1 MIILFQ
7 QKIMISL
14 NLQRLTSLLA
24 KIAIPFLILLIS
36 SCSKNEVINVEYKIN
51 EYHDNGFYATFS
63 VNNNSNINLD
73 SPWSLHWNQQSSIID
88 ESSIKDNV
96 KYEYV
101 AGQSYNILSFGKD
114 FNLKSNESTSIDF
127 NQFGT
132 VRRISDLPVGGFIVS
147 NNEIIDV
154 EFNYNWKNAVGIEQL
169 DAPSS
174 KDRYE
179 LYAPGNVIDK
189 SELEI
194 IIPTPSEITLLDG
207 ESSLK
212 SEYRFFVAESLNL
225 DIDTVNS
232 LFSEN
237 FNIDLNNSSNYDIS
251 VQYTDNLLEE
261 SYKLLIDENKIIIE
275 ASDKAGALYGLQSL
289 KQLMLASSL
298 ENKKLKHISISDS
311 PRFSYRGMLLDISRN
326 FYGPDKIKQIL
337 DYLSFFKIN
346 HLDFRLTDDEGW
358 RLEIPGLM
366 ELTDVGSKRAY
377 TEDEFESLIPMYGS
391 GANTNSTGSG
401 YLSKNDFIDI
411 LQYADNRNIKIIP
424 QISYPSHMRSAI
436 ISMDVRYQKY
446 MELDNKEEA
455 EKYLLSD
462 PDDESEY
469 NSAQAFDDNIACI
482 CRESFFT
489 FYEKVIDEIHLMY
502 QEAGLEMDKFGVGAD
517 ELPFG
522 AWQKSPICD
531 KFMEENSIAGDYNAL
546 YEMMQTRVYNKISS
560 YNATMT
566 GWDDILLELT
576 ERNQSETQIKDFF
589 KGDDIL
595 LFVWKNDW
603 GQGRQDMI
611 YKYANLGYKTV
622 MSNSSAFYFDMVDDK
637 DLDNVGLS
645 WSGYAD
651 YKDMWTVDVFDI
663 FNDSYGVKKNNISK
677 EYIESSE
684 KLKSTNR
691 DNIIG
696 IQSQIWSETIRN
708 ENILDYMFM
717 PNIIVFSQKAWSKDS
732 KWMSIQDQTER
743 EITLNYEWNKFTNSI
758 GQRVLPIVENI
769 YGGLTY
775 DLPKPGG
782 IIKNDSLYANTA
794 FPGLNIK
801 YTLDGSLP
809 NIESMNYNNPVEIDQ
824 DDVIYLRLFDN
835 KGRGGY
841 PIQVDK

>member
-1 MIILFQ
+1 MIIRFFLF
-7 QKIMISL
+7 IISL
-14 NLQRLTSLLA
+14 FVLSCNTQSREIDAIYEIKKMNESNFEVSLS
-24 KIAIPFLILLIS
+24 ILNSTNIDL
-36 SCSKNEVINVEYKIN
+36 N
-51 EYHDNGFYATFS
+51 S
-63 VNNNSNINLD
+63 V
-73 SPWSLHWNQQSSIID
+73 WSFHWNQQSSIVD
-88 ESSIKDNV
+88 SESIPDNI

-114 FNLKSNESTSIDF
+114 YDLKSNESVNIDF
-127 NQFGT
+127 NQFGD
-132 VRRISDLPVGGFIVS
+132 VKRISDLPVGGFIVS

-154 EFNYNWKNAVGIEQL
+154 KFTYDWKDADGIEKL

-174 KDRYE
+174 KDRYD
-179 LYAPGNVIDK
+179 LYSPSSILNQSK
-189 SELEI
+189 LEI
-194 IIPTPSEITLLDG
+194 ITPTPSEITILDG

-212 SEYRFFVAESLNL
+212 SVYEISVDEYLDLDINTVESLFDEHFDTEFNNYSNSTDS
-225 DIDTVNS
+225 DI
-232 LFSEN
+232 L
-237 FNIDLNNSSNYDIS
+237 
-251 VQYTDNLLEE
+251 VQYSDNFLEE
-261 SYKLLIDENKIIIE
+261 SYELSINENKILIK
-275 ASDKAGALYGLQSL
+275 ASDRAGALYGLQSL
-289 KQLMLASSL
+289 KQIMLASKFEKTL
-298 ENKKLKHISISDS
+298 LKHILINDS

-358 RLEIPGLM
+358 RLEIPGLE
-366 ELTDVGSKRAY
+366 ELTEVGSKRAY
-377 TEDEFESLIPMYGS
+377 TKDEFESLIPMYGS
-391 GANTNSTGSG
+391 GPDTNSTGSG
-401 YLSKNDFIDI
+401 YLSKLDFIEI
-411 LQYADNRNIKIIP
+411 LKYADNRNIKIIP
-424 QISYPSHMRSAI
+424 QISYPTHLRSAI

-446 MELDNKEEA
+446 MELGNRQEA

-462 PDDESEY
+462 PNDKSEY
-469 NSAQAFDDNIACI
+469 YSAQGFNDNIACI
-482 CRESFFT
+482 CRESAFT
-489 FYEKVIDEIHLMY
+489 FYEKVIDEIYLMY
-502 QEAGLEMDKFGVGAD
+502 QEAGVKLDKFGIAAD
-517 ELPFG
+517 ELPYG

-531 KFMEENSIAGDYNAL
+531 KFMEDNSIVGDYNAL
-546 YEMMQTRVYNKISS
+546 YEMMQSRVYNKLSS
-560 YNATMT
+560 YGATMT
-566 GWDDILLELT
+566 GWDDILLKLT
-576 ERNQSETQIKDFF
+576 DKNQSETQIKDFF

-595 LFVWKNDW
+595 LFVWNSDW

-677 EYIESSE
+677 DYIESSE
-684 KLKSTNR
+684 KIKYSNR

-708 ENILDYMFM
+708 EDILDYMFM
-717 PNIIVFSQKAWSKDS
+717 PNIIVFSQKAWSKDP
-732 KWMSIQDQTER
+732 KWMSIQDQSER
-743 EITLNYEWNKFTNSI
+743 EITLDDEWNKFTNTI
-758 GQRVLPIVENI
+758 GQRVLPMVDNI
-769 YGGLTY
+769 YGGLSY

-782 IIKNDSLYANTA
+782 IIKNDSLYANSA

-809 NIESMNYNNPVEIDQ
+809 NFESMSYTNPVKINK
-824 DDVIYLRLFDN
+824 DDIVNLRLFDN

-841 PIQVDK
+841 SIQVDK

>member
-1 MIILFQ
+1 ML
-7 QKIMISL
+7 
-14 NLQRLTSLLA
+14 
-24 KIAIPFLILLIS
+24 
-36 SCSKNEVINVEYKIN
+36 SCSMQSKEIEVVYEIKKMNDWNFDVSLSILNSTNVN
-51 EYHDNGFYATFS
+51 FDS
-63 VNNNSNINLD
+63 V
-73 SPWSLHWNQQSSIID
+73 WSLHWNQQSSTVNN
-88 ESSIKDNV
+88 ESLPENL

-101 AGQSYNILSFGKD
+101 AGQSYNILSFGKNYD
-114 FNLKSNESTSIDF
+114 LKSNNSISIDF
-127 NQFGT
+127 NQSGI
-132 VRRISDLPVGGFIVS
+132 VKRISDLPVGGFIVS

-154 EFNYNWKNAVGIEQL
+154 KFTYNWKNADGIDKL
-169 DAPSS
+169 DAPTS
-174 KDRYE
+174 KDRYD
-179 LYAPGNVIDK
+179 LYAPANVIDK

-194 IIPTPSEITLLDG
+194 IIPTPSEITILDG

-212 SEYRFFVAESLNL
+212 PEYKVFVDESLNL
-225 DIDTVNS
+225 DINTVKS
-232 LFSEN
+232 LFAEN
-237 FNIDLNNSSNYDIS
+237 FNIDIQNSKDYDIS
-251 VQYTDNLLEE
+251 VQYIDNLLEE
-261 SYKLLIDENKIIIE
+261 SYKLSIDENKISIE
-275 ASDKAGALYGLQSL
+275 ASGRAGALYGLQSL
-289 KQLMLASSL
+289 KQLFLAASL
-298 ENKKLKHISISDS
+298 ENNILKHMNISDS

-358 RLEIPGLM
+358 RLEIPGLE
-366 ELTDVGSKRAY
+366 ELTEVGSKRAY
-377 TEDEFESLIPMYGS
+377 TKDEFESLIPMYGS
-391 GANTNSTGSG
+391 GPDINSTGSG
-401 YLSKNDFIDI
+401 YLSRVDFIEI
-411 LQYADNRNIKIIP
+411 LQYADHRNIKVIP

-446 MELDNKEEA
+446 MELGNQEEA

-469 NSAQAFDDNIACI
+469 YSAQGFNDNIACI
-482 CRESFFT
+482 CRESAFT
-489 FYEKVIDEIHLMY
+489 FYEKVIDEIYLMY
-502 QEAGLEMDKFGVGAD
+502 QEAGVELNKFGIAAD
-517 ELPFG
+517 ELPYG

-531 KFMEENSIAGDYNAL
+531 QYMEENSIAGDYNAL
-546 YEMMQTRVYNKISS
+546 YEIMQRRVYDKLSS

-566 GWDDILLELT
+566 GWDDILLKLT
-576 ERNQSETQIKDFF
+576 EKNQSETQIKDFF
-589 KGDDIL
+589 QGDDIL

-663 FNDSYGVKKNNISK
+663 FNDSYGVEKNNISK

-684 KLKSTNR
+684 KLNPSNR

-708 ENILDYMFM
+708 EDILDYMFM
-717 PNIIVFSQKAWSKDS
+717 PNIIVFSQKAWSQDP
-732 KWMSIQDQTER
+732 KWTKISDKTKR
-743 EITLNYEWNKFTNSI
+743 EFTLDYEWNKFTNTI
-758 GQRVLPIVENI
+758 GQRVLPIIDNI
-769 YGGLTY
+769 YGGLSY

-782 IIKNDSLYANTA
+782 IIVNDSLYANSA

-801 YTLDGSLP
+801 YTLDGTTP
-809 NIESMNYNNPVEIDQ
+809 NSNSKNYVTPLKINQSESVH
-824 DDVIYLRLFDN
+824 LRLFDN
-835 KGRGGY
+835 NGRGGNT
-841 PIQVDK
+841 IMVNK

>member
-1 MIILFQ
+1 MFSYGIYEAFNQSSMQSKEIEVVYEIKKMNDWNFDVSLSILN
-7 QKIMISL
+7 S
-14 NLQRLTSLLA
+14 T
-24 KIAIPFLILLIS
+24 
-36 SCSKNEVINVEYKIN
+36 KIN
-51 EYHDNGFYATFS
+51 F
-63 VNNNSNINLD
+63 NSI
-73 SPWSLHWNQQSSIID
+73 WSFHWNQQSSRVNN
-88 ESSIKDNV
+88 ESIPENI

-101 AGQSYNILSFGKD
+101 AGQSYNILSFGKNYD
-114 FNLKSNESTSIDF
+114 LKSNDSISIDF
-127 NQFGT
+127 NQSGI
-132 VRRISDLPVGGFIVS
+132 VSRISDLPVGGFIVS

-154 EFNYNWKNAVGIEQL
+154 KFTYNWKNADGIDKL
-169 DAPSS
+169 DAPTS
-174 KDRYE
+174 KDRYD

-194 IIPTPSEITLLDG
+194 IIPTPSEITILDG
-207 ESSLK
+207 ESALK
-212 SEYRFFVAESLNL
+212 SEYKVFVDESLNL
-225 DIDTVNS
+225 DINTVKS
-232 LFSEN
+232 LFAEN
-237 FNIDLNNSSNYDIS
+237 FNIDIKNSKDFDIS
-251 VQYTDNLLEE
+251 VQYIDNLLEE
-261 SYKLLIDENKIIIE
+261 SYKLSINENKILIE
-275 ASDKAGALYGLQSL
+275 ASGRAGALYGLQSL
-289 KQLMLASSL
+289 KQLFLASSL
-298 ENKKLKHISISDS
+298 ENNMLKHMNINDS

-326 FYGPDKIKQIL
+326 FYGPDKVKQIL

-358 RLEIPGLM
+358 RLEIPGLE
-366 ELTDVGSKRAY
+366 ELTEVGSKRAY
-377 TEDEFESLIPMYGS
+377 TKDEFESLIPMYGS
-391 GANTNSTGSG
+391 GPDINSTGSG
-401 YLSKNDFIDI
+401 YLSRVDFIEI
-411 LQYADNRNIKIIP
+411 LQYADHRNIKIIP

-446 MELDNKEEA
+446 MELGNQEEA

-462 PDDESEY
+462 SDDESEY
-469 NSAQAFDDNIACI
+469 YSAQGFDDNIACI
-482 CRESFFT
+482 CRESAFT
-489 FYEKVIDEIHLMY
+489 FYEKVIDEIYLMY
-502 QEAGLEMDKFGVGAD
+502 QEAGVELNKFGIAAD
-517 ELPFG
+517 ELPYG

-531 KFMEENSIAGDYNAL
+531 QYMEENSIAGDYNAL
-546 YEMMQTRVYNKISS
+546 YEKMQRRVYDKLSS
-560 YNATMT
+560 YNATLT
-566 GWDDILLELT
+566 GWDDILLKLT
-576 ERNQSETQIKDFF
+576 EKNQSETQIKDFF

-663 FNDSYGVKKNNISK
+663 FNDSYGVEKNNISK

-684 KLKSTNR
+684 KLNPNNI

-708 ENILDYMFM
+708 EDILDYMFM
-717 PNIIVFSQKAWSKDS
+717 PNIIVFSQKAWSQDPE
-732 KWMSIQDQTER
+732 WMKISDKTKR
-743 EITLNYEWNKFTNSI
+743 ENTLDYEWNKFTNTI
-758 GQRVLPIVENI
+758 GQRVLPIIDNI
-769 YGGLTY
+769 YGGLSY

-782 IIKNDSLYANTA
+782 IIKNDSLYANSV

-809 NIESMNYNNPVEIDQ
+809 GIESMNYNNPVKLNQADI
-824 DDVIYLRLFDN
+824 VNLRLFDN
-835 KGRGGY
+835 MGRGGY

>member
-1 MIILFQ
+1 MINRFFLFIISFFVLSCNTKSN
-7 QKIMISL
+7 KI
-14 NLQRLTSLLA
+14 
-24 KIAIPFLILLIS
+24 
-36 SCSKNEVINVEYKIN
+36 EVIYKIKKIN
-51 EYHDNGFYATFS
+51 DSNFDVRLSFLNSSNVDFDS
-63 VNNNSNINLD
+63 V
-73 SPWSLHWNQQSSIID
+73 WSFHWNQQSSIVNN
-88 ESSIKDNV
+88 ESIPDNI

-114 FNLKSNESTSIDF
+114 YDLKSNESINIDF
-127 NQFGT
+127 NQFGG
-132 VRRISDLPVGGFIVS
+132 VKRISDLPVGGFVVS

-154 EFNYNWKNAVGIEQL
+154 KFTYDWKYADGIEKL

-174 KDRYE
+174 IDRYN
-179 LYAPGNVIDK
+179 LYSPSSVLSK

-194 IIPTPSEITLLDG
+194 ITPTPSEITILDG

-212 SEYRFFVAESLNL
+212 SMYEIF
-225 DIDTVNS
+225 
-232 LFSEN
+232 
-237 FNIDLNNSSNYDIS
+237 
-251 VQYTDNLLEE
+251 
-261 SYKLLIDENKIIIE
+261 IDENLDLDINTVKSIFGQNFNVEFNNYSDSTDSDILVQFSEKFLKESYELSINENKIQIK
-275 ASDKAGALYGLQSL
+275 ASDKAGALYGIQSL
-289 KQLMLASSL
+289 KQLMLSSKL
-298 ENKKLKHISISDS
+298 DNTKLKHVFINDS

-358 RLEIPGLM
+358 RLEIPGLE
-366 ELTDVGSKRAY
+366 ELTEVGSKRAY
-377 TEDEFESLIPMYGS
+377 TKDEFESLIPMYGS
-391 GANTNSTGSG
+391 GPDTNSTGSG
-401 YLSKNDFIDI
+401 YLSKGDFIDI
-411 LQYADNRNIKIIP
+411 LQYANNRNIKIIP
-424 QISYPSHMRSAI
+424 QISFPSHIRSAI

-446 MELDNKEEA
+446 MELGNKDEA

-462 PDDESEY
+462 PDDKSEY
-469 NSAQAFDDNIACI
+469 YSAQGFDDNIACI
-482 CRESFFT
+482 CRESAFT
-489 FYEKVIDEIHLMY
+489 FYEKVIDEIYLMY
-502 QEAGLEMDKFGVGAD
+502 QEAEVEMDKFGVAAD
-517 ELPFG
+517 ELPYG
-522 AWQKSPICD
+522 AWQNSPICN
-531 KFMEENSIAGDYNAL
+531 KFMEDNSIVGDYNAL
-546 YEMMQTRVYNKISS
+546 YEMMQTRVYNKLLS

-566 GWDDILLELT
+566 GWDDILLKLT
-576 ERNQSETQIKDFF
+576 EKNQSETQIKDFF

-603 GQGRQDMI
+603 GGGRQDMI

-708 ENILDYMFM
+708 EDILDYMFM
-717 PNIIVFSQKAWSKDS
+717 PNIIVFSQKAWSKDP
-732 KWMSIQDQTER
+732 KWISVQDKNER
-743 EITLNYEWNKFTNSI
+743 EITLDHEWNKLRNTI
-758 GQRVLPIVENI
+758 GQRVLPMIENI
-769 YGGLTY
+769 YGGLSY

-782 IIKNDSLYANTA
+782 IIKNDSLYANSA
-794 FPGLNIK
+794 FPGLSIK

-809 NIESMNYNNPVEIDQ
+809 NSESMNYKNPVKLNQ
-824 DDVIYLRLFDN
+824 DDIVNLRLFDN

-841 PIQVDK
+841 TIQVDK

>member
-1 MIILFQ
+1 MAFLFMLSCTTES
-7 QKIMISL
+7 KEIEVVYEIKKMNDGNFDVSLSIL
-14 NLQRLTSLLA
+14 NLT
-24 KIAIPFLILLIS
+24 
-36 SCSKNEVINVEYKIN
+36 NV
-51 EYHDNGFYATFS
+51 DFDS
-63 VNNNSNINLD
+63 V
-73 SPWSLHWNQQSSIID
+73 WSLHWNQQSSIVNN
-88 ESSIKDNV
+88 ESIPENIKY
-96 KYEYV
+96 KYV

-114 FNLKSNESTSIDF
+114 YHLNSNGSISIDF
-127 NQFGT
+127 NQLGI
-132 VRRISDLPVGGFIVS
+132 VSRISDLPVGGFIVT
-147 NNEIIDV
+147 NNHIIDV
-154 EFNYNWKNAVGIEQL
+154 KFTYNWKNAVGIEKL

-179 LYAPGNVIDK
+179 LYAPGNVLDK
-189 SELEI
+189 SELEL
-194 IIPTPSEITLLDG
+194 IIPTPSKLTLLDG

-212 SEYRFFVAESLNL
+212 SEYKVFVDESLNL
-225 DIDTVNS
+225 DINTVKS
-232 LFSEN
+232 LFAEN
-237 FNIDLNNSSNYDIS
+237 FNMVLNNSTNYDIS
-251 VQYTDNLLEE
+251 VLYIDNLIEE
-261 SYKLLIDENKIIIE
+261 SYKLFIDQNKISIE
-275 ASDKAGALYGLQSL
+275 ASDRAGALYGLQSL
-289 KQLMLASSL
+289 KQIFLASKL
-298 ENKKLKHISISDS
+298 ENNTLKHIYISDA

-358 RLEIPGLM
+358 RLEIPGLE
-366 ELTDVGSKRAY
+366 ELTEVGSKRAY
-377 TEDEFESLIPMYGS
+377 TKDEFESLIPMYGS
-391 GANTNSTGSG
+391 GPDINSTGSG
-401 YLSKNDFIDI
+401 YLSRVDFIEI
-411 LQYADNRNIKIIP
+411 LQYADNRNIRIIP

-446 MELDNKEEA
+446 MELGNQEEA

-469 NSAQAFDDNIACI
+469 YSAQGFDDNIACI
-482 CRESFFT
+482 CRESAFT
-489 FYEKVIDEIHLMY
+489 FYEKVIDEIYLMY
-502 QEAGLEMDKFGVGAD
+502 QEAGVDLNKFGVAAD
-517 ELPFG
+517 ELPYG

-531 KFMEENSIAGDYNAL
+531 QFMEENSISGDYNAL
-546 YEMMQTRVYNKISS
+546 YEIMQRRVYDKLSS

-566 GWDDILLELT
+566 GWDDILLKLT
-576 ERNQSETQIKDFF
+576 EKNQSETQIKDFF

-637 DLDNVGLS
+637 DLDNIGLS

-651 YKDMWTVDVFDI
+651 YKDMWTVDVYDI

-684 KLKSTNR
+684 KLNPNNR

-708 ENILDYMFM
+708 EDILDYMFM
-717 PNIIVFSQKAWSKDS
+717 PNIIVFSQKAWSQDPE
-732 KWMSIQDQTER
+732 WMKISDKTKR
-743 EITLNYEWNKFTNSI
+743 EFTLNYEWNKFTNTI
-758 GQRVLPIVENI
+758 GQRVLPIIDNI
-769 YGGLTY
+769 YDGLSY

-782 IIKNDSLYANTA
+782 IIKNDSLYANSV

-801 YTLDGSLP
+801 YTIDGSLP
-809 NIESMNYNNPVEIDQ
+809 DIESMNYNSPVKLNQ
-824 DDVIYLRLFDN
+824 DDIVNLRLFDN

>member
-1 MIILFQ
+1 MYHRFSLCTAFLFALSCNTQ
-7 QKIMISL
+7 SREVEVIYEIKKINDWNYDVSLSIL
-14 NLQRLTSLLA
+14 NLT
-24 KIAIPFLILLIS
+24 KVDF
-36 SCSKNEVINVEYKIN
+36 
-51 EYHDNGFYATFS
+51 DS
-63 VNNNSNINLD
+63 V
-73 SPWSLHWNQQSSIID
+73 WSLHWNQQSSIVNN
-88 ESSIKDNV
+88 ESVPDNI

-114 FNLKSNESTSIDF
+114 YDLKSNDSISVDF
-127 NQFGT
+127 NQSGI

-147 NNEIIDV
+147 NNEIIDIK
-154 EFNYNWKNAVGIEQL
+154 FTYNWKNADGIEKL

-174 KDRYE
+174 RDRYD
-179 LYAPGNVIDK
+179 LYAPANVLDK

-194 IIPTPSEITLLDG
+194 IIPVPSEITLLEG

-212 SEYRFFVAESLNL
+212 SEYKVYLDESLDL
-225 DIDTVNS
+225 DINTVKS
-232 LFSEN
+232 LFVEN
-237 FNIDLNNSSNYDIS
+237 FDIDLNNSKDYDIS
-251 VQYTDNLLEE
+251 VQFIDNLLEE
-261 SYKLLIDENKIIIE
+261 SYRLSIDENKILIE
-275 ASDKAGALYGLQSL
+275 ASDRAGALYGLQSL
-289 KQLMLASSL
+289 KQLFLASSL
-298 ENKKLKHISISDS
+298 ENNVLKHMHIIDS

-358 RLEIPGLM
+358 RLEIPGLE
-366 ELTDVGSKRAY
+366 ELTEVGSKRAY
-377 TEDEFESLIPMYGS
+377 TRDEFESLIPMYGS
-391 GANTNSTGSG
+391 GPDINSTGSG
-401 YLSKNDFIDI
+401 YLSKIDFIDI
-411 LQYADNRNIKIIP
+411 LQYADHRNIKIIP

-446 MELDNKEEA
+446 MELGNQEEA

-469 NSAQAFDDNIACI
+469 YSAQGFDDNIACI
-482 CRESFFT
+482 CRESAFT
-489 FYEKVIDEIHLMY
+489 FYEKVIDEIYIMY
-502 QEAGLEMDKFGVGAD
+502 QEAGVELNKFSVAAD
-517 ELPFG
+517 ELPYG
-522 AWQKSPICD
+522 AWQRSPICD
-531 KFMEENSIAGDYNAL
+531 QFMEENSIAGDYNAL
-546 YEMMQTRVYNKISS
+546 YEIMQRRVYNKLSS

-566 GWDDILLELT
+566 GWDDILLRLT
-576 ERNQSETQIKDFF
+576 EKNQSETQIKDFF

-663 FNDSYGVKKNNISK
+663 FNDSYGVEKNNISK

-684 KLKSTNR
+684 KLNPSNR

-708 ENILDYMFM
+708 EDILDYMFM
-717 PNIIVFSQKAWSKDS
+717 PNIIVFSQKAWSKDPEWMKISDKS
-732 KWMSIQDQTER
+732 KR
-743 EITLNYEWNKFTNSI
+743 ESTLDYEWNKFTNTI
-758 GQRVLPIVENI
+758 GQRVLPIIDNI
-769 YGGLTY
+769 YGGLSY

-782 IIKNDSLYANTA
+782 IIKNDSLYANSA

-809 NIESMNYNNPVEIDQ
+809 DIESMNYNSPVKLNQ
-824 DDVIYLRLFDN
+824 DDIVNLRLFDN
-835 KGRGGY
+835 RGRGGY
-841 PIQVDK
+841 TIQVNK

>member
-1 MIILFQ
+1 MNESNFEVSLSILNSTN
-7 QKIMISL
+7 IDL
-14 NLQRLTSLLA
+14 N
-24 KIAIPFLILLIS
+24 
-36 SCSKNEVINVEYKIN
+36 
-51 EYHDNGFYATFS
+51 S
-63 VNNNSNINLD
+63 V
-73 SPWSLHWNQQSSIID
+73 WSFHWNQQSSIVD
-88 ESSIKDNV
+88 SESIPDNI

-114 FNLKSNESTSIDF
+114 YDLKSNESVNIDF
-127 NQFGT
+127 NQFGD
-132 VRRISDLPVGGFIVS
+132 VKRISDLPVGGFIVS

-154 EFNYNWKNAVGIEQL
+154 KFTYDWKDAAGIEKL

-174 KDRYE
+174 KDRYD
-179 LYAPGNVIDK
+179 LYSPSSILNQSK
-189 SELEI
+189 LEI
-194 IIPTPSEITLLDG
+194 ITPTPSEITILDG

-212 SEYRFFVAESLNL
+212 SLYEISVDEYLDLDINTVESLFDEHFDTEFNNYSNSTDS
-225 DIDTVNS
+225 DI
-232 LFSEN
+232 L
-237 FNIDLNNSSNYDIS
+237 
-251 VQYTDNLLEE
+251 VQYSDNFLEE
-261 SYKLLIDENKIIIE
+261 SYELSINENKILIK
-275 ASDKAGALYGLQSL
+275 ASDRAGALYGLQSL
-289 KQLMLASSL
+289 KQIMLASKFEKTL
-298 ENKKLKHISISDS
+298 LKHILINDS

-358 RLEIPGLM
+358 RLEIPGLE
-366 ELTDVGSKRAY
+366 ELTEVGSKRAY
-377 TEDEFESLIPMYGS
+377 TKDEFESLIPMYGS
-391 GANTNSTGSG
+391 GPDTNSTGSG
-401 YLSKNDFIDI
+401 YLSKLDFIEI
-411 LQYADNRNIKIIP
+411 LKYADNRNIKIIP
-424 QISYPSHMRSAI
+424 QISYPTHLRSAI

-446 MELDNKEEA
+446 MELGNRQEA

-462 PDDESEY
+462 PNDKSEY
-469 NSAQAFDDNIACI
+469 YSAQGFNDNIACI
-482 CRESFFT
+482 CRESAFT
-489 FYEKVIDEIHLMY
+489 FYEKVIDEIYLMY
-502 QEAGLEMDKFGVGAD
+502 QEAGVKLDKFGIAAD
-517 ELPFG
+517 ELPYG

-531 KFMEENSIAGDYNAL
+531 KFMEDNSIVGDYNAL
-546 YEMMQTRVYNKISS
+546 YEMMQSRVYNKLSS
-560 YNATMT
+560 YGATMT
-566 GWDDILLELT
+566 GWDDILLKLT
-576 ERNQSETQIKDFF
+576 DKNQSETQIKDFF

-595 LFVWKNDW
+595 LFVWNSDW

-684 KLKSTNR
+684 KIKYSNR

-708 ENILDYMFM
+708 EDILDYMFM
-717 PNIIVFSQKAWSKDS
+717 PNIIVFSQKAWSKDP
-732 KWMSIQDQTER
+732 KWMSIQDQSER
-743 EITLNYEWNKFTNSI
+743 EITLDDEWNKFTNTI
-758 GQRVLPIVENI
+758 GQRVLPMVDNI
-769 YGGLTY
+769 YGGLSY

-782 IIKNDSLYANTA
+782 IIKNDSLYANSA

-809 NIESMNYNNPVEIDQ
+809 NFESMSYTNPVKINK
-824 DDVIYLRLFDN
+824 DDIVNLRLFDN

-841 PIQVDK
+841 SIQVDK

>member
-1 MIILFQ
+1 MFQRLFVSMAFLFMLSCTTES
-7 QKIMISL
+7 KEIEVVYEIKKMNDGNFDVSLSIL
-14 NLQRLTSLLA
+14 NLT
-24 KIAIPFLILLIS
+24 
-36 SCSKNEVINVEYKIN
+36 NV
-51 EYHDNGFYATFS
+51 DFDS
-63 VNNNSNINLD
+63 V
-73 SPWSLHWNQQSSIID
+73 WSLHWNQQSSIVNN
-88 ESSIKDNV
+88 ESIPENI

-114 FNLKSNESTSIDF
+114 YHLNSNGSISIDF
-127 NQFGT
+127 NQLGI
-132 VRRISDLPVGGFIVS
+132 VSRISDLPVGGFIVT
-147 NNEIIDV
+147 NNHIIDV
-154 EFNYNWKNAVGIEQL
+154 KFTYNWKNAVGIEKL

-179 LYAPGNVIDK
+179 LYAPGNVLDK
-189 SELEI
+189 SELEL
-194 IIPTPSEITLLDG
+194 IIPTPSKLTLLDG

-212 SEYRFFVAESLNL
+212 SEYKVFVDESLNL
-225 DIDTVNS
+225 DINTVKS
-232 LFSEN
+232 LFAEN
-237 FNIDLNNSSNYDIS
+237 FNMVLNNSTNYDIS
-251 VQYTDNLLEE
+251 VLYIDNLIEE
-261 SYKLLIDENKIIIE
+261 SYKLFIDQNKISIE
-275 ASDKAGALYGLQSL
+275 ASDRAGALYGLQSL
-289 KQLMLASSL
+289 KQIFLASKL
-298 ENKKLKHISISDS
+298 ENNTLKHIYISDA

-358 RLEIPGLM
+358 RLEIPGLE
-366 ELTDVGSKRAY
+366 ELTEVGSKRAY
-377 TEDEFESLIPMYGS
+377 TKDEFESLIPMYGS
-391 GANTNSTGSG
+391 GPDINSTGSG
-401 YLSKNDFIDI
+401 YLSRVDFIEI
-411 LQYADNRNIKIIP
+411 LQYADNRNIRIIP

-446 MELDNKEEA
+446 MELGNQEEA

-469 NSAQAFDDNIACI
+469 YSAQGFDDNIACI
-482 CRESFFT
+482 CRESAFT
-489 FYEKVIDEIHLMY
+489 FYEKVIDEIYLMY
-502 QEAGLEMDKFGVGAD
+502 QEAGVDLNKFGVAAD
-517 ELPFG
+517 ELPYG

-531 KFMEENSIAGDYNAL
+531 QFMEENSISGDYNAL
-546 YEMMQTRVYNKISS
+546 YEIMQRRVYDKLSS

-566 GWDDILLELT
+566 GWDDILLKLT
-576 ERNQSETQIKDFF
+576 EKNQSETQIKDFF

-637 DLDNVGLS
+637 DLDNIGLS

-651 YKDMWTVDVFDI
+651 YKDMWTVDVYDI

-684 KLKSTNR
+684 KLNPSNR

-708 ENILDYMFM
+708 EDILDYMFM
-717 PNIIVFSQKAWSKDS
+717 PNIIVFSQKAWSQDPE
-732 KWMSIQDQTER
+732 WMKISDKTKR
-743 EITLNYEWNKFTNSI
+743 EFTLNYEWNKFTNTI
-758 GQRVLPIVENI
+758 GQRVLPIIDNI
-769 YGGLTY
+769 YDGLSY

-782 IIKNDSLYANTA
+782 IIKNDSLYANSV

-801 YTLDGSLP
+801 YTIDGSLP
-809 NIESMNYNNPVEIDQ
+809 DIESMNYNSPVKLNQ
-824 DDVIYLRLFDN
+824 DDIVNLRLFDN

>member
-1 MIILFQ
+1 MFHRFLFF
-7 QKIMISL
+7 IASL
-14 NLQRLTSLLA
+14 FVL
-24 KIAIPFLILLIS
+24 
-36 SCSKNEVINVEYKIN
+36 SCSTHSKEIEVVYEIKKMNDWNFDVSLSILN
-51 EYHDNGFYATFS
+51 STNFDFDS
-63 VNNNSNINLD
+63 V
-73 SPWSLHWNQQSSIID
+73 WSFHWNQQSSIVNN
-88 ESSIKDNV
+88 ESIPENI

-101 AGQSYNILSFGKD
+101 AGQSYNILSFGKNYD
-114 FNLKSNESTSIDF
+114 LKSNESISIDF
-127 NQFGT
+127 NQSGI
-132 VRRISDLPVGGFIVS
+132 VKRISDLPVGGFIVS

-154 EFNYNWKNAVGIEQL
+154 KFTYNWKNADGIEKL
-169 DAPSS
+169 DAPTS
-174 KDRYE
+174 KDRYD
-179 LYAPGNVIDK
+179 LYAPGNVLDK

-212 SEYRFFVAESLNL
+212 SEYKVFVDESLNL
-225 DIDTVNS
+225 DINTVKS
-232 LFSEN
+232 LFAEN
-237 FNIDLNNSSNYDIS
+237 FNVDIINSKDYDIS
-251 VQYTDNLLEE
+251 VQYIDSLLEE
-261 SYKLLIDENKIIIE
+261 SYKLSIDENKISIE
-275 ASDKAGALYGLQSL
+275 ASDRAGALYGLQSL
-289 KQLMLASSL
+289 KQLFLASSL
-298 ENKKLKHISISDS
+298 ESNMLKHMNISDS

-358 RLEIPGLM
+358 RLEIPGLE
-366 ELTDVGSKRAY
+366 ELTEVGSKRAY
-377 TEDEFESLIPMYGS
+377 TKDEFESLIPMYGS
-391 GANTNSTGSG
+391 GPDVNSTGSG
-401 YLSKNDFIDI
+401 YLSRVDFIEI
-411 LQYADNRNIKIIP
+411 LQYADHRNIKIIP

-446 MELDNKEEA
+446 MELGNQEEA

-469 NSAQAFDDNIACI
+469 YSAQGFDDNIACI
-482 CRESFFT
+482 CRESAFT
-489 FYEKVIDEIHLMY
+489 FYEKVIDEIYLMY
-502 QEAGLEMDKFGVGAD
+502 KEAGIELNKFGVAAD
-517 ELPFG
+517 ELPYG

-531 KFMEENSIAGDYNAL
+531 QFMEENSIAGDYNAL
-546 YEMMQTRVYNKISS
+546 YEIMQRRVYDKLSS

-566 GWDDILLELT
+566 GWDDILLKLT
-576 ERNQSETQIKDFF
+576 EKNQSETKIKDFF

-663 FNDSYGVKKNNISK
+663 FNDSYGVEKNNISK

-684 KLKSTNR
+684 KLNPSNR

-708 ENILDYMFM
+708 EDILDYMFM
-717 PNIIVFSQKAWSKDS
+717 PNIIVFSQKAWSQDHD
-732 KWMSIQDQTER
+732 WMKISDKTKR
-743 EITLNYEWNKFTNSI
+743 EFTLEYEWNKFTNTI
-758 GQRVLPIVENI
+758 GQRVLPIIDNI
-769 YGGLTY
+769 YGGLSY

-782 IIKNDSLYANTA
+782 IIKNDSLYANSV

-809 NIESMNYNNPVEIDQ
+809 DIESMNYNNPVKLNK
-824 DDVIYLRLFDN
+824 DDVVNLRLFDD

>member
-1 MIILFQ
+1 MPHRFFFFIASLF
-7 QKIMISL
+7 ML
-14 NLQRLTSLLA
+14 
-24 KIAIPFLILLIS
+24 
-36 SCSKNEVINVEYKIN
+36 SCSMQSKEIEVVYEIKKMNDWNFDVSLSISN
-51 EYHDNGFYATFS
+51 STNADFDS
-63 VNNNSNINLD
+63 V
-73 SPWSLHWNQQSSIID
+73 WSFHWNQQSSRVNN
-88 ESSIKDNV
+88 ESIPENI

-101 AGQSYNILSFGKD
+101 AGQSYNILSFGKNYD
-114 FNLKSNESTSIDF
+114 LKSNDSISIDF
-127 NQFGT
+127 NQSGI
-132 VRRISDLPVGGFIVS
+132 VKRISDLPVGGFIVS

-154 EFNYNWKNAVGIEQL
+154 KFTYNWKNADGIDNL
-169 DAPSS
+169 DAPTS
-174 KDRYE
+174 KDRYD

-194 IIPTPSEITLLDG
+194 IIPTPSEIKILDG

-212 SEYRFFVAESLNL
+212 SEYKVFVDESLNL
-225 DIDTVNS
+225 DINTVKS
-232 LFSEN
+232 LFAEN
-237 FNIDLNNSSNYDIS
+237 FNVDIINSSDYDIS
-251 VQYTDNLLEE
+251 VQYIDNLLEE
-261 SYKLLIDENKIIIE
+261 SYKLSIDENKISIE
-275 ASDKAGALYGLQSL
+275 ASDRAGALYGLQSL
-289 KQLMLASSL
+289 KQLFLASSL
-298 ENKKLKHISISDS
+298 ENNMLKHMNINDS

-358 RLEIPGLM
+358 RLEIPGLE

-377 TEDEFESLIPMYGS
+377 TKDEFESLIPMYGS
-391 GANTNSTGSG
+391 GPDINSTGSG
-401 YLSKNDFIDI
+401 YLSRVDFIEI
-411 LQYADNRNIKIIP
+411 LQYADHRNIKVIP

-436 ISMDVRYQKY
+436 ISMNVRYQKY
-446 MELDNKEEA
+446 MELGNQEEA

-469 NSAQAFDDNIACI
+469 YSAQGFDDNIACI
-482 CRESFFT
+482 CRESAFT
-489 FYEKVIDEIHLMY
+489 FYEKVIDEIYLMY
-502 QEAGLEMDKFGVGAD
+502 QEAGVKLNKFGIAAD
-517 ELPFG
+517 ELPYG

-531 KFMEENSIAGDYNAL
+531 QYMEENSIAGDYNAL
-546 YEMMQTRVYNKISS
+546 YEIMQRRVYDKLSS

-566 GWDDILLELT
+566 GWDDILLKLT
-576 ERNQSETQIKDFF
+576 EKNQSETQIKDFF

-663 FNDSYGVKKNNISK
+663 FNDSYGVEKNNISK

-684 KLKSTNR
+684 KLNPNNI

-708 ENILDYMFM
+708 EDILDYMFM
-717 PNIIVFSQKAWSKDS
+717 PNIIVFSQKAWSQDPE
-732 KWMSIQDQTER
+732 WMKIPDKTKR
-743 EITLNYEWNKFTNSI
+743 EFTLEFEWNKFTNTI
-758 GQRVLPIVENI
+758 GQRVLPIIDNI
-769 YGGLTY
+769 YGGLSY

-782 IIKNDSLYANTA
+782 IIKNDSLYANSV

-809 NIESMNYNNPVEIDQ
+809 DIESMNYNNPVKINQADI
-824 DDVIYLRLFDN
+824 VNLRLFDN
-835 KGRGGY
+835 IGRGGY

>member
-1 MIILFQ
+1 MFHRFSLCIAFLFA
-7 QKIMISL
+7 L
-14 NLQRLTSLLA
+14 
-24 KIAIPFLILLIS
+24 
-36 SCSKNEVINVEYKIN
+36 SCSTQSKEVEVIYEIKKIN
-51 EYHDNGFYATFS
+51 DWNYDVSLSILNSTKVDFDS
-63 VNNNSNINLD
+63 V
-73 SPWSLHWNQQSSIID
+73 WSLHWNQQSSIVNN
-88 ESSIKDNV
+88 ESVPDNI

-114 FNLKSNESTSIDF
+114 YELKSNDSISLGF
-127 NQFGT
+127 NQSGI

-154 EFNYNWKNAVGIEQL
+154 KFTYNWKNADGIEKL

-174 KDRYE
+174 KDRYD
-179 LYAPGNVIDK
+179 LYAPANVLDK

-194 IIPTPSEITLLDG
+194 IIPAPSEITLLEG

-212 SEYRFFVAESLNL
+212 SEYKVSLDESLDL
-225 DIDTVNS
+225 DINTVKS
-232 LFSEN
+232 LFVEN
-237 FNIDLNNSSNYDIS
+237 FDIDLNNSKKYDIS
-251 VQYTDNLLEE
+251 VQYIENLKEE
-261 SYKLLIDENKIIIE
+261 SYRLSIDENKILIE
-275 ASDKAGALYGLQSL
+275 ASDRAGALYGLQSL
-289 KQLMLASSL
+289 KQLFLASSL
-298 ENKKLKHISISDS
+298 ENNMLKHMHIIDS

-358 RLEIPGLM
+358 RLEIPGLE
-366 ELTDVGSKRAY
+366 ELTEVGSKRAY
-377 TEDEFESLIPMYGS
+377 TKDEFESLIPMYGS
-391 GANTNSTGSG
+391 GPDTNSTGSG
-401 YLSKNDFIDI
+401 YLSKIDFIDI
-411 LQYADNRNIKIIP
+411 LQYADHRNIKIIP

-436 ISMDVRYQKY
+436 ISMDARYQKY
-446 MELDNKEEA
+446 MELGNQEEA

-469 NSAQAFDDNIACI
+469 YSAQGFDDNIACI
-482 CRESFFT
+482 CRESAFT
-489 FYEKVIDEIHLMY
+489 FYEKVIDEIYIMY
-502 QEAGLEMDKFGVGAD
+502 QEAGVELNKFSVAAD
-517 ELPFG
+517 ELPYG
-522 AWQKSPICD
+522 AWQRSPICD
-531 KFMEENSIAGDYNAL
+531 QFMEENSIAGDYNAL
-546 YEMMQTRVYNKISS
+546 YEIMQRRVYDKLSS

-566 GWDDILLELT
+566 GWDDILLRLT
-576 ERNQSETQIKDFF
+576 EKNQSETQIKDFF

-663 FNDSYGVKKNNISK
+663 FNDSYGVEKNNISK

-684 KLKSTNR
+684 KLNPSNR

-708 ENILDYMFM
+708 EDILDYMFM
-717 PNIIVFSQKAWSKDS
+717 PNIIVFSQKAWSKDPEWMKISDKS
-732 KWMSIQDQTER
+732 KR
-743 EITLNYEWNKFTNSI
+743 ESTLDYEWNKFTNTI
-758 GQRVLPIVENI
+758 GQRVLPIIDNI
-769 YGGLTY
+769 YGGLSY

-782 IIKNDSLYANTA
+782 IIKNDSLYANSA

-809 NIESMNYNNPVEIDQ
+809 DIESMNYNSPVKLNQ
-824 DDVIYLRLFDN
+824 DDIVNLRLFDN
-835 KGRGGY
+835 RGRGGY
-841 PIQVDK
+841 TIQVNK